1 MSVTSRPRSYTREP
15 QGLPVSE
22 ALLVAVTG
30 AAVLMSAAV
39 HLEQYA
45 QGFKDVAIVGPS
57 FVAQGIVGI
66 AFAVWLLASRSV
78 LPVLA
83 CLLFGAG
90 SIAALVLSTTSV
102 GFFGVHERWQGM
114 PIWLSLGSESVAVV
128 GALALLVVRR
138 SGSLGS

>member
-1 MSVTSRPRSYTREP
+1 MSITSRPRSYTREA
-15 QGLPVSE
+15 QGLPATE
-22 ALLVAVTG
+22 AFLVAVTG

-66 AFAVWLLASRSV
+66 AFAVWLLAVRGL

-83 CLLFGAG
+83 CLVFGAG

-114 PIWLSLGSESVAVV
+114 PIWLSLGSESVAVL
-128 GALALLVVRR
+128 GALALLAQRR
-138 SGSLGS
+138 RGLAR